1 MTAEAAGAM
10 TALQVMH
17 LTMATGLI
25 AGNLKMAGAAAIELM
40 PYENAKLAPAAPAP
54 PPEDLAT
61 TALALHLLLAEMDA
75 TVGADIPVDPA
86 PPP

>member
-1 MTAEAAGAM
+1 M

-17 LTMATGLI
+17 LIMATGLI

-40 PYENAKLAPAAPAP
+40 PYENAKL
-54 PPEDLAT
+54 DLAT